1 MFRVPN
7 SGDFGLGTEKQRGRR
22 VWSAVGSASRPAG
35 PRPGL
40 ATAVLLPSRWVPP
53 PCPERPQPRGSH
65 GPHLPVSGR
74 GTCCALFKT
83 SFRSKH

>member
-53 PCPERPQPRGSH
+53 PVQNVPS
-65 GPHLPVSGR
+65 PVGR
-74 GTCCALFKT
+74 TVPI
-83 SFRSKH
+83 SR